1 MIVISDTSV
10 ITNLIQLEQLNLLGQ
25 LFDQVIIPRKVHE
38 ELGKRPEQTELVSQ
52 LDWIEVRG
60 ISNSDVYNKLLDIL
74 DAGESESIALAL
86 ELNADLLIIDEKRG
100 RKIAKDYRIPITG
113 LLGII
118 VEAKEVGYINSVKP
132 LLDQLIYDIG
142 FRVSPKLYL
151 KIMEL
156 VGE

>member
-38 ELGKRPEQTELVSQ
+38 ELGKRPEQTELISQ
-52 LDWIEVRG
+52 LDWIEVRD
-60 ISNSDVYNKLLDIL
+60 ISNNDLYNKLLDIL

-100 RKIAKDYRIPITG
+100 RKIAKDYGIPITG

>member
-38 ELGKRPEQTELVSQ
+38 ELGKRPEQTEIISQ
-52 LDWIEVRG
+52 LDWIDVRD
-60 ISNSDVYNKLLDIL
+60 ISNNDLFNKLLDIL
-74 DAGESESIALAL
+74 EPGESESIALAL

-100 RKIAKDYRIPITG
+100 RKIAKDYGIPITG
-113 LLGII
+113 LLGIV

-142 FRVSPKLYL
+142 FRVSPKLYQKVL
-151 KIMEL
+151 EL
-156 VGE
+156 VEE

>member
-38 ELGKRPEQTELVSQ
+38 ELGKRPEQTELISQ
-52 LDWIEVRG
+52 HDWIEVRE
-60 ISNSDVYNKLLDIL
+60 ISNNDLYNKLLDIL

-100 RKIAKDYRIPITG
+100 RKIAKDYGIAITG

-118 VEAKEVGYINSVKP
+118 VEAKEVGYINFVKP

-142 FRVSPKLYL
+142 FRVSPKLYQKVL
-151 KIMEL
+151 EL
-156 VGE
+156 VEE